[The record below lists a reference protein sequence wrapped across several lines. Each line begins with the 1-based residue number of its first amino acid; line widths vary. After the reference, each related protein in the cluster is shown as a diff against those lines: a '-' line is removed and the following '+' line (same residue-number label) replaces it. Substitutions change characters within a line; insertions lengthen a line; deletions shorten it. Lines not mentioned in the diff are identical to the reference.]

1 MNKNLQMNTEQL
13 IRDLSKDAATV
24 PLRSPAYFA
33 GLVWLVLA
41 VYGGLVQFMLSVR
54 PDLLLQ
60 MTRPLF
66 VMEII
71 LLVGLLISSAAAAIL
86 SMYPDNYQQR
96 LVLKLPY
103 GFFILLTLL
112 IVSQL
117 GMHADARMVFA
128 EAGAHALECALCVA
142 AIALVPSILILSLLR
157 KGASVNPLSAGSF
170 AVLSASAVGG
180 LTLRL
185 SEANDALEH
194 LVVWHYLPTLVFA
207 LLGAMLGRLVLKW

>member
-1 MNKNLQMNTEQL
+1 MNKNLQINTEQL
-13 IRDLSKDAATV
+13 IRDLSEDAATV

-33 GLVWLVLA
+33 GLVLLVLA

-71 LLVGLLISSAAAAIL
+71 LLVGLLISSAAAAVL

-96 LVLKLPY
+96 LLLKLPY
-103 GFFILLTLL
+103 GFLCALALL
-112 IVSQL
+112 IISQL
-117 GMHADARMVFA
+117 GSPADARMVFL
-128 EAGAHALECALCVA
+128 GMQAHDIECILCIA
-142 AIALVPSILILSLLR
+142 AIAFIPSILIFRVLR
-157 KGASVNPLSAGSF
+157 KGASVHPIQAGSF

-185 SEANDALEH
+185 AEANDALEH
-194 LVVWHYLPTLVFA
+194 LVIWHYLPTLFFA